1 MHGETT
7 SGDLKVTYSY
17 PQRKSLLQD
26 IRYRKVLIT
35 VLFSNLITIQI
46 FLRQLFAIY
55 KPLAF
60 SVFSK
65 KASQKEK
72 CGTQGFGYLERSP
85 SSYKFLICHLKVQ
98 FNDVLVHAEYRL
110 KVEHN
115 EFEGKQS
122 TSSLCWSSEL
132 WLNCRKGKVIVNKA
146 HMNRPLFF
154 PKARREGTLAVRC
167 LIGILQIVNVTFFQ
181 NTQESLSQVCSQDT
195 PKPPEIMPR

>member
-1 MHGETT
+1 MHGETA

-35 VLFSNLITIQI
+35 VLFNNLITIQI
-46 FLRQLFAIY
+46 FLRQLFAVY

-72 CGTQGFGYLERSP
+72 CGIQGFGYLERSP
-85 SSYKFLICHLKVQ
+85 SSYKFLICHLKLL

-122 TSSLCWSSEL
+122 TFSLCWSSEL
-132 WLNCRKGKVIVNKA
+132 RLNCRKGKVVVNKA
-146 HMNRPLFF
+146 HMNGPLFF
-154 PKARREGTLAVRC
+154 PKAGREGTPAV
-167 LIGILQIVNVTFFQ
+167 
-181 NTQESLSQVCSQDT
+181 
-195 PKPPEIMPR
+195 